1 MPESQ
6 LQTKTKDV
14 ETETLLSFTKTYT
27 KTLSVKSREYLP
39 GILVWKEILNNY
51 TVEGYDGT
59 NIEDIDCSEVESF
72 FKEKNEEEVGSLN
85 LSSLLEKGLIELVSE
100 SNHVVLRARAI
111 EELLKR
117 KVDILPD
124 IIVKELERIDIYK
137 AWRNTLLLVAEHV
150 QFANLQ
156 HQEKLRECL
165 KLHARNMK
173 SECHPRTQIALRSLL
188 HIRLS
193 LMVDWRDSLD
203 LTSFL
208 VLDYPI
214 QVKRIALLGIQ
225 NLFKNEPPST
235 EALQT
240 LAPIQEAIASI
251 AKFFLTRSVYNESE
265 DEFDLGLDALDTLF
279 RLADPSTTQIVASV
293 VSFPDKWVS
302 RQIQKTIRETRE
314 IWLRGE
320 FSRKDVCVALL
331 DGCIKIIS
339 DG

>member
-6 LQTKTKDV
+6 ELTKD
-14 ETETLLSFTKTYT
+14 TNTKGLILHSE
-27 KTLSVKSREYLP
+27 KTPVRLVRHEYSKDM
-39 GILVWKEILNNY
+39 IVWKEIRHEY
-51 TVEGYDGT
+51 TVEGLDSK
-59 NIEDIDCSEVESF
+59 NV
-72 FKEKNEEEVGSLN
+72 KEIASSYQKNESEGATLVLASLTETA
-85 LSSLLEKGLIELVSE
+85 LLRLVSE
-100 SNHVVLRARAI
+100 DKDVVLRSRAI
-111 EELLKR
+111 EELLR
-117 KVDILPD
+117 RQTDALPD
-124 IIVKELERIDIYK
+124 IIVKELERSDIAK

-150 QFANLQ
+150 QFTNLQ

-235 EALQT
+235 EELLT
-240 LAPIQEAIASI
+240 LAPVQEAIASI
-251 AKFFLTRSVYNESE
+251 AKFFLVRSVYNESE

-279 RLADPSTTQIVASV
+279 RLADPCTTQIVASV
-293 VSFPDKWVS
+293 VSFADKWVS
-302 RQIQKTIRETRE
+302 SQIRKTIRETRD

-320 FSRKDVCVALL
+320 FSRKDVCVTLL

>member
-6 LQTKTKDV
+6 ELTKD
-14 ETETLLSFTKTYT
+14 TDTKGLISHSE
-27 KTLSVKSREYLP
+27 KTRSRIVCQEYSPDL
-39 GILVWKEILNNY
+39 IVWKETWDKY
-51 TVEGYDGT
+51 TVEGSDSK
-59 NIEDIDCSEVESF
+59 NV
-72 FKEKNEEEVGSLN
+72 KEIASSYQKNETEGEALVLASLTETA
-85 LSSLLEKGLIELVSE
+85 LLRLVSE
-100 SNHVVLRARAI
+100 NKDVVLRSRAI
-111 EELLKR
+111 EDLLRR
-117 KVDILPD
+117 KADALPD
-124 IIVKELERIDIYK
+124 IIVKELERTDITK
-137 AWRNTLLLVAEHV
+137 AWRNTLLLIAEHV
-150 QFANLQ
+150 QFTNLQ

-165 KLHARNMK
+165 KRHARNMK
-173 SECHPRTQIALRSLL
+173 NECHPRTQIALRSLL

-193 LMVDWRDSLD
+193 LMVDWRDSLY

-214 QVKRIALLGIQ
+214 QVKRIALFGIQ
-225 NLFKNEPPST
+225 NLFQNEPPST

-240 LAPIQEAIASI
+240 LAPVQEAIASI

-293 VSFPDKWVS
+293 VSFADKWVS

>member
-6 LQTKTKDV
+6 ELTKD
-14 ETETLLSFTKTYT
+14 TDTKGLISHSE
-27 KTLSVKSREYLP
+27 KTLVRFVRHEYSDDM
-39 GILVWKEILNNY
+39 IVWKATWDEY
-51 TVEGYDGT
+51 TVEGSDHKT
-59 NIEDIDCSEVESF
+59 V
-72 FKEKNEEEVGSLN
+72 KEIASYHQKNESEGVALVLASLTETA
-85 LSSLLEKGLIELVSE
+85 LLRLVSE
-100 SNHVVLRARAI
+100 SKDVVLRSRAI
-111 EELLKR
+111 EDLLRR
-117 KVDILPD
+117 KANELPD
-124 IIVKELERIDIYK
+124 IIVKELERTDITK
-137 AWRNTLLLVAEHV
+137 AWRNTLLLIAEHV
-150 QFANLQ
+150 QFTNLQ
-156 HQEKLRECL
+156 HQEKLQECL

-173 SECHPRTQIALRSLL
+173 NECHPRTQIALRSLL

-225 NLFKNEPPST
+225 NLFQNEPPST

-240 LAPIQEAIASI
+240 LAPLQEAIASI
-251 AKFFLTRSVYNESE
+251 AKFFLTHSVYNESE

-279 RLADPSTTQIVASV
+279 RLADPCTPQIVASV
-293 VSFPDKWVS
+293 VSFADKWVS
-302 RQIQKTIRETRE
+302 SQIQKTIRETRE

-331 DGCIKIIS
+331 DGCIEIIS